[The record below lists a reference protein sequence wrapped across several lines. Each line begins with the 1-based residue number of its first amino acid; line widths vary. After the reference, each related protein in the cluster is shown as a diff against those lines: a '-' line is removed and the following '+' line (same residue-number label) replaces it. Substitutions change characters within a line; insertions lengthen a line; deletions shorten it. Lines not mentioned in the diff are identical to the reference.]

1 MTATTT
7 KATRATTPPPAN
19 GRAATAKRQVGKEI
33 GTLAINAYERGV
45 ADFVALEREAATITS
60 SAWAK
65 STLTLHADFIED
77 IGAAY
82 VKTARAA
89 LR

>member
-1 MTATTT
+1 VTATTT
-7 KATRATTPPPAN
+7 KATRATTPAAAN
-19 GRAATAKRQVGKEI
+19 GTAAPAKRQFGKEI

-45 ADFVALEREAATITS
+45 TDFVALEKEAATI
-60 SAWAK
+60 ARFGWAK
-65 STLTLHADFIED
+65 SVLTLHADFVED

-82 VKTARAA
+82 VKAARAA

>member
-7 KATRATTPPPAN
+7 KAPRVTIPPPAN
-19 GRAATAKRQVGKEI
+19 GKAVPVKRQFGKEI
-33 GTLAINAYERGV
+33 GKLAINAYERGV
-45 ADFVALEREAATITS
+45 ADFVALEKEAATIARS
-60 SAWAK
+60 EWVKSA
-65 STLTLHADFIED
+65 LTLHADFVED

-82 VKTARAA
+82 VKTARVA